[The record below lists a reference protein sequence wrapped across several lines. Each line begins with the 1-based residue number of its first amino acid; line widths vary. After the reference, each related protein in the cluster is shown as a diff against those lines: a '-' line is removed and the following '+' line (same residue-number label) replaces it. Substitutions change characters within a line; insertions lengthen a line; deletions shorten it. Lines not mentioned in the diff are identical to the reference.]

1 MDDFSSTQDP
11 EIGVAGMYGGSRKV
25 AATLHFFQEEVEMDL
40 DDMHVSCILPWSR

>member
-11 EIGVAGMYGGSRKV
+11 EIGVAWRYGGSRKV
-25 AATLHFFQEEVEMDL
+25 AATLHFFQEEVEID